1 MSGISDVIR
10 AVAPTIATV
19 LGGPLAG
26 AAVSFIADKMGVSE
40 PTIDKIQQILAGSDP
55 VRLKELELDFQKFMA
70 DNGIKVQLAQL
81 EVNKAEAQSTSLFV
95 AGWRP
100 FIGWTC
106 GIAFCYSY
114 VILPFLLYLTFS
126 FGSVEIVKQIAGL
139 PRLDLGEMLPV
150 LFGMLGLGAY
160 RTVEKVKGVKK

>member
-1 MSGISDVIR
+1 MSLGDIVK
-10 AVAPTIATV
+10 AVAPTIATI

-40 PTIDKIQQILAGSDP
+40 PTLDKIQQILASSDP
-55 VRLKELELDFQKFMA
+55 VKLKELEYDFQKFMA
-70 DNGIKVQLAQL
+70 ENNIKVQLSQI
-81 EVNKAEAQSTSLFV
+81 EVNKVEAASSSIFI

-106 GIAFCYSY
+106 GISFAYSY
-114 VILPFLLYLTFS
+114 VLLPFLLYLTFN
-126 FGSVEIVKQIAGL
+126 FGTVELIKQMAGL

-160 RTVEKVKGVKK
+160 RTFEKVKGTK